1 MAEPTLLAR
10 EIAASAARLIADEG
24 LDWGAA
30 KQRAARDLGSPRAAL
45 PGNELVEEAL
55 IEHLAVF
62 EAETQPAELR
72 HLRELAAT
80 WMARLG
86 EFRPHLTGA
95 VWRGTANRL
104 SRIHLELYCDDSK
117 AAEIALLNLGQ
128 DFDVTTTRGPRGRDV
143 DMLVLEVPCRPLGE
157 TVPLCL
163 SILDFDDLR
172 GALRPDT
179 QGRTDRGDLPAL
191 QALLAP

>member
-1 MAEPTLLAR
+1 
-10 EIAASAARLIADEG
+10 
-24 LDWGAA
+24 
-30 KQRAARDLGSPRAAL
+30 
-45 PGNELVEEAL
+45 
-55 IEHLAVF
+55 
-62 EAETQPAELR
+62 
-72 HLRELAAT
+72 
-80 WMARLG
+80 MARLG
-86 EFRPHLTGA
+86 EFRPTTGA
-95 VWRGTANRL
+95 VWRSTTNRL

-117 AAEIALLNLGQ
+117 GRRDRPAEPRR
-128 DFDVTTTRGPRGRDV
+128 DFDVSTTRGPRGRDV

-179 QGRTDRGDLPAL
+179 QGRTDRGSPPAL